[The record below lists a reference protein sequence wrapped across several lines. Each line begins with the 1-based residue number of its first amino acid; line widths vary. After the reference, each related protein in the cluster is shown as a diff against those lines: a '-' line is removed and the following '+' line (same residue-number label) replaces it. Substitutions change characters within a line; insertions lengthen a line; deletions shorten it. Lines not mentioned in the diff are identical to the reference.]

1 MENPDLKLSNE
12 ELENEMKEAIKSG
25 DNEAQAKVMTKIMQ
39 YAAQEATRE
48 TAKLFRETNQ
58 DNMIMTARGAK
69 LLTSEE
75 KEYYSKIAKAIKA
88 EQSLSNIEVAMPT
101 TIIDRIFE
109 DLVSEHPLL
118 SKIDFQNVTGM
129 IEVIVRTGDI
139 NPAWWGGLTD
149 EIKKEL
155 SSGFEKKPANLYKL
169 SAFLP
174 IAKAHMDLGPAW
186 LDTFI
191 RKCIVEALSIGL
203 EEGMVDGDG
212 KEKPIGMNR
221 NLAGNVVEG
230 VYPKKEAIK
239 ITDLKPKTMGALA
252 AKLTKDGK
260 RAVTK
265 LLMVVN
271 PVDYLTKIFPATT
284 VLNTNG
290 TYSNNVLPFPTD
302 VVQSPAAE
310 KGKAIVGIAKKYFM
324 GIGSTRKIESS
335 EHYKFLEDETT
346 YIGKMY
352 GNGFPEDNDSF
363 LLVDISELEEATL
376 VAPIVVNN
384 TIETPNNSD
393 EQTEKV

>member
-12 ELENEMKEAIKSG
+12 KLENEMKEAIKSG

-271 PVDYLTKIFPATT
+271 PIDYLTKIFPATT

-384 TIETPNNSD
+384 TIGATNNSD

>member
-12 ELENEMKEAIKSG
+12 ELENEMKDAIKSG

-75 KEYYSKIAKAIKA
+75 KEYYNEISKRIKA
-88 EQSLSNIEVAMPT
+88 EQSLSNVDVVMPT

-109 DLVSEHPLL
+109 DLVAEHPLL

-129 IEVIVRTGDI
+129 IEVIVRTGDV
-139 NPAWWGGLTD
+139 NPAWWGTLTD
-149 EIKKEL
+149 KIKQEL
-155 SSGFEKKPANLYKL
+155 TSGFDKKPTNLYKL

-191 RKCIVEALSIGL
+191 RKCIVEALSLGL
-203 EEGMVDGDG
+203 EEGIVAGDG

-239 ITDLKPKTMGALA
+239 ITDLKPVTMGALA

-260 RAVTK
+260 RAVTQ

-302 VVQSPAAE
+302 VVQSPAVE
-310 KGKAIVGIAKKYFM
+310 KGEAIVGIAKKYFM
-324 GIGSTRKIESS
+324 GIGSTQRIESS
-335 EHYKFLEDETT
+335 EHYKFLEDEVT

-363 LLVDISELEEATL
+363 LLVDISELEAATL
-376 VAPIVVNN
+376 VAPIVVNGTTEIPKN
-384 TIETPNNSD
+384 PEEP
-393 EQTEKV
+393 TEKV